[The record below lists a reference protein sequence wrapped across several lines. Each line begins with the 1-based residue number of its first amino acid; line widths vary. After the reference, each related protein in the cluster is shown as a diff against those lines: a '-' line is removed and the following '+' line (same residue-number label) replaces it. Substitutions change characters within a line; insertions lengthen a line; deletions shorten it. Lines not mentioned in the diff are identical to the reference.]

1 MSTHCSCY
9 CLVITSLVTKS
20 PVAVKVKV
28 GHTQKGQQWQLK
40 LKKSVD
46 HNRKRIENVSRVNA
60 VKEKMIHSDQPEV
73 FFTNLP
79 PTQNF

>member
-1 MSTHCSCY
+1 MA
-9 CLVITSLVTKS
+9 TKS
-20 PVAVKVKV
+20 SE
-28 GHTQKGQQWQLK
+28 GELLK
-40 LKKSVD
+40 KKSVD